1 MGLID
6 SFAGF
11 SRVDVAPLPVAAVS
25 RFDRTVNAM
34 NRLPRPLMA
43 LGVVALFCHAMLDPG
58 GFSTRMAA
66 LRAMPEALWWLIGGI
81 VTFYFGARESHY
93 LRLGTT
99 QAKVIPDTSA

>member
-6 SFAGF
+6 SFLTH
-11 SRVDVAPLPVAAVS
+11 SRAAVVPLPVAAVS

-43 LGVVALFCHAMLDPG
+43 LGVVALFGHAMLDPG
-58 GFSTRMAA
+58 GFATRMAA

-93 LRLGTT
+93 LRRG
-99 QAKVIPDTSA
+99 AEPPKDGPDRPA

>member
-6 SFAGF
+6 GFAGF
-11 SRVDVAPLPVAAVS
+11 SRVDVAPVPVATD
-25 RFDRTVNAM
+25 RFDRMVDAM

-43 LGVVALFCHAMLDPG
+43 LGVVALFGHAMLDPL
-58 GFSTRMAA
+58 GFSARMAA
-66 LRAMPEALWWLIGGI
+66 LRAMPDALWWLIGGI

-99 QAKVIPDTSA
+99 QAKAIPDTSA